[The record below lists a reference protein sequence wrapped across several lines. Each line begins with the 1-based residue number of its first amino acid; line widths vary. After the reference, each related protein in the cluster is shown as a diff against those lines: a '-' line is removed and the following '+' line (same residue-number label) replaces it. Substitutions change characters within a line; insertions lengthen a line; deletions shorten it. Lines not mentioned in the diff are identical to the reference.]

1 MITTLSGVTPKGDK
15 TRLTIFSD
23 HFLLTSEKISLSLM
37 TSRLSPDASFWE
49 RTLARCLVE
58 LSSLPQSEIDW
69 LKDRLSL
76 IARLQGELDRLF
88 RAANGPACCASCPE
102 RCCGCGRHHFTL
114 TNLLGF
120 LLQGTTPPG
129 PDYNRACPFGG
140 AAGCDLKVA
149 FRPYNCVSFVC
160 DQVESGMGDAERND
174 FYRIEKQLRG
184 AYQAVA
190 DRYPAASLQGL
201 LIALERTG
209 DRPLLQRRAGR
220 R

>member
-1 MITTLSGVTPKGDK
+1 
-15 TRLTIFSD
+15 
-23 HFLLTSEKISLSLM
+23 M

-58 LSSLPQSEIDW
+58 LNGLPQSEIAW
-69 LKDRLSL
+69 LKGRLGL
-76 IARLQGELDRLF
+76 IIRLQEELDRLF
-88 RAANGPACCASCPE
+88 RTANGPACCASCPE

-120 LLQGTTPPG
+120 LLQGTTPPR
-129 PDYNRACPFGG
+129 PDYSRTCPFAGE
-140 AAGCDLKVA
+140 AGCDLEVA

-160 DQVESGMGDAERND
+160 EQVEAGMDDDARSD
-174 FYRIEKQLRG
+174 FSRIEKQLRG
-184 AYQAVA
+184 AYQALA

-201 LIALERTG
+201 LIAMERTV